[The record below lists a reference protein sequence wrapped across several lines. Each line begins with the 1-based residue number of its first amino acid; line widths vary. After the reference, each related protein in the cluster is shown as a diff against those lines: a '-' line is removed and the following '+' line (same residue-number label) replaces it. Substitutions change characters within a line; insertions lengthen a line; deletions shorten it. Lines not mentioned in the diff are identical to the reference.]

1 MAYIPKVGRQRGVT
15 SAKIDPSQNPNGG
28 GAAQQGGHQAQN
40 PNQQRGQQGG
50 AHDVETPMLD
60 QQTMMMLEALTVG
73 DNNNPMYMGGIM
85 GGPPLGPGQYTLAPG
100 PPQMGYQPQMPFT
113 DMYVNQM
120 LGGQSQFG
128 QPGGF
133 DVGTPSGQQS
143 QQPRPIGSLAPGAP
157 IGSSQTSQE
166 ISSSFSGQGLGA
178 PGQPIMGTSSSFVA
192 PRRPG
197 PGVEGKQIALRAN
210 HFQVQIAAHEVQFYL
225 VEIQPDKCPR
235 KVNREIINKM
245 IESYKQFSNI
255 KPVYDGKKS
264 MYTRQPIPNIGFERC
279 EFEVTMPGDSPVDRR
294 FSVALQW
301 KETVSLKAL
310 DDALRGFRR
319 DVPLNSVQA
328 MDVILRHLPST
339 KYTPVGR
346 SFFSPP
352 AGQLQHHGGPGG
364 PSYHSGDSK
373 LGGGREVWFGF
384 HQSVRPSQSKMMLNI
399 DVSATAFY
407 RKMPVIEFIAEV
419 LELPVQALSDRRTL
433 SDAQRVKFT
442 KEIRGLKIEIN
453 HCGQMRRKYRVCNV
467 TRRPAQTQTFP
478 LLLESGQTVEC
489 TVAKYFADKYH
500 MQLKYPHLPCLQV
513 GQEQKHTFLPPEV
526 CEIVS
531 GQRCIKKLTD
541 IQTSTMIKATARSAP
556 ERERE
561 IASLVKRAEFTND
574 PYAQEFG
581 ISINSNMTEVKG
593 RILSAPKLLYGG
605 RNKMTALP
613 NQGVWDMRGKQF
625 HTGIEVK
632 IWAIACFAQQQH
644 VKENDLRNFTSQL
657 QRISSDAGMPI
668 IGQPCFCKYAV
679 GVDQVEPMFKYLKQN
694 FQGLQ
699 LVCVVLPGKTPVY
712 AEVKRVGDTVLGIA
726 TQCVQ
731 AKNVIKTTPQTLSNL
746 CLKMNVKLGGVNSI
760 LLPNVRPRIF
770 NEPVIFLGADIT
782 HPPAGDSRKPS
793 IAAVVG
799 SMDAHPSRYAATV
812 RVQQHRNETITDLTW
827 MVREL
832 LVQFYRNTRFKPTRI
847 VMYRDGVSEGQFFN
861 VLQQELRA
869 MREACMMLERGYQP
883 GITFIAVQKRHH
895 TRLFAVEK
903 RDQVGK
909 AFNIPPGTTVD
920 VGITHPTEF
929 DFYLCSH
936 AGIQGTSRP
945 SHYHVLWDD
954 NCLSADELQQLTY
967 QMCHTYV
974 RCTRSVSIP
983 APAYYAHLV
992 AFRARYHLVD
1002 RDHDS
1007 GEGSQPSGTSE
1018 DTTLSN
1024 MARAV
1029 QVHPDANS
1037 VMYFA

>member
-1 MAYIPKVGRQRGVT
+1 
-15 SAKIDPSQNPNGG
+15 
-28 GAAQQGGHQAQN
+28 
-40 PNQQRGQQGG
+40 
-50 AHDVETPMLD
+50 MLD
-60 QQTMMMLEALTVG
+60 PEQLMMFEQLTISN
-73 DNNNPMYMGGIM
+73 DGGM
-85 GGPPLGPGQYTLAPG
+85 PYGGSPFASG
-100 PPQMGYQPQMPFT
+100 PPQMAP
-113 DMYVNQM
+113 
-120 LGGQSQFG
+120 GGQYMAPPLGNF
-128 QPGGF
+128 P
-133 DVGTPSGQQS
+133 VQQ
-143 QQPRPIGSLAPGAP
+143 QQHLADARGRPTRA
-157 IGSSQTSQE
+157 
-166 ISSSFSGQGLGA
+166 
-178 PGQPIMGTSSSFVA
+178 
-192 PRRPG
+192 RPG
-197 PGVEGKQIALRAN
+197 RKFQCPKRPNQGTDGKLIALRAN
-210 HFQVQIAAHEVQFYL
+210 HFQVQIAAKNVQFYA
-225 VEIQPDKCPR
+225 IDITPDKCPR
-235 KVNREIINKM
+235 KVNREIIQAWVDSHIPPM
-245 IESYKQFSNI
+245 YKI
-255 KPVYDGKKS
+255 RPVYDGKKS
-264 MYTRQPIPNIGFERC
+264 MYTRDFLSMIGRERQ
-279 EFEVTMPGDSPVDRR
+279 EFEVAIQGDSQMDRK
-294 FSVALQW
+294 FKVGIKFVA
-301 KETVSLKAL
+301 TVSLERLDQAL
-310 DDALRGFRR
+310 LGRIRT
-319 DVPLNSVQA
+319 VPPESVQA

-352 AGQLQHHGGPGG
+352 AGQLAHHGMAGVAGPRTTRASRSWAAAARCGSASTS
-364 PSYHSGDSK
+364 P
-373 LGGGREVWFGF
+373 
-384 HQSVRPSQSKMMLNI
+384 VRPSQWKMMLNI

-407 RKMPVIEFIAEV
+407 RNMPVIEFIAEV

-442 KEIRGLKIEIN
+442 KEIRGLKIEIT
-453 HCGQMRRKYRVCNV
+453 HCGQMRRKYR
-467 TRRPAQTQTFP
+467 TQTFP
-478 LLLESGQTVEC
+478 LMLENGQTMEC
-489 TVAKYFADKYH
+489 TVAKYFMDKYNIH
-500 MQLKYPHLPCLQV
+500 LKYPHLPCLQV
-513 GQEQKHTFLPPEV
+513 GLEQKHTYLPPEV

-541 IQTSTMIKATARSAP
+541 VQTSTMIKATARSAP

-561 IASLVKRAEFTND
+561 IASLVRRAEFTND

-581 ISINSNMTEVKG
+581 ISINANMTEVKG
-593 RILSAPKLLYGG
+593 RILTAPKLLYGG
-605 RNKMTALP
+605 RSKMTALP

-644 VKENDLRNFTSQL
+644 VKENDLRTFTTQL

-668 IGQPCFCKYAV
+668 VGQPCFCKYAV

-694 FQGLQ
+694 YPGLQ

-760 LLPNVRPRIF
+760 LLPAVRPRIF

-812 RVQQHRNETITDLTW
+812 RVQQHRHELISDLSY

-847 VMYRDGVSEGQFFN
+847 IMYRDGVSEGQFLN
-861 VLQQELRA
+861 VLQHELRA
-869 MREACMMLERGYQP
+869 IREACMTLERGYQP

-895 TRLFAVEK
+895 TRLFAVDK
-903 RDQVGK
+903 KD
-909 AFNIPPGTTVD
+909 
-920 VGITHPTEF
+920 
-929 DFYLCSH
+929 
-936 AGIQGTSRP
+936 QGTSRP

-954 NCLSADELQQLTY
+954 NQQSADELQQLTY
-967 QMCHTYV
+967 ALCHTYV

-1029 QVHPDANS
+1029 QVHPDSNS